1 MQQAPR
7 CHCSDR
13 GFPIRRCAPASRPD
27 RSPLAARRSRSPFP
41 VPVICFSFLVF
52 VFRLTSLLAV
62 ALPLLWLFHRRGASR
77 APQWIGGSRPT
88 GPRAACWAPAPDPRG
103 AEGTGGRSPAARDRP
118 CFLLASFSLHEQR
131 KVARSLR
138 GSESLAVVVVVAVL
152 LLFVINH
159 QGESSESRTSKC
171 QSRSKGFRTRCA
183 GRESLLF
190 ARAKRSNQEKTRP
203 DASRCDETA
212 PVPCAPRRTGAGAQL
227 AALRHVRLF
236 APALLR
242 GSACFTALGS
252 KQKQLQLQLP
262 RQRQR
267 QQQRQQQQQQQQQQ
281 Q

>member
-1 MQQAPR
+1 MP
-7 CHCSDR
+7 
-13 GFPIRRCAPASRPD
+13 
-27 RSPLAARRSRSPFP
+27 
-41 VPVICFSFLVF
+41 
-52 VFRLTSLLAV
+52 LLAV

-77 APQWIGGSRPT
+77 APQWIGGSRRTCPS
-88 GPRAACWAPAPDPRG
+88 AASCAPAPDPRG

-190 ARAKRSNQEKTRP
+190 ARAKRSNQEKARP

-212 PVPCAPRRTGAGAQL
+212 PVPCAPRRPGAGAQL
-227 AALRHVRLF
+227 AALRHVHLF

-242 GSACFTALGS
+242 CSACFTALGS
-252 KQKQLQLQLP
+252 KQKQLQ
-262 RQRQR
+262 R
-267 QQQRQQQQQQQQQQ
+267 QQQLQRRRRRRRR
-281 Q
+281 